1 VGITIRSRCAPS
13 VLLLACNLLSWGLE
27 YAMEQSRRKR
37 GSEVERALRLAEVVP
52 NEALR
57 QELLDIAE
65 QLSAESAEEKHA
77 GEPTD

>member
-1 VGITIRSRCAPS
+1 
-13 VLLLACNLLSWGLE
+13 
-27 YAMEQSRRKR
+27 MEQSRRKR